1 MSKGGEILDKIRA
14 HYAAGEQGASLV
26 VPEWDCTI
34 WRRPLTIQAKEEL
47 FKLAKG
53 SNSELLSW
61 AIVKLA
67 LDESGDRIFDMS
79 ARKVFLDSA
88 DGDVV
93 AKVGNW
99 LLLPPGQEI
108 PLAEDVDPKN

>member
-14 HYAAGEQGASLV
+14 HYAAGEQGMSLE
-26 VPEWDCTI
+26 VPEWGCTI
-34 WRRPLTIQAKEEL
+34 WRRPLTIQQKEEL
-47 FKLAKG
+47 FRLAKG
-53 SNSELLSW
+53 SNADLLSW

-67 LDESGDRIFDMS
+67 LDESGDKLFDMS
-79 ARKVFLDSA
+79 ARKTLLDNA

-99 LLLPPGQEI
+99 LLLPPGQEL
-108 PLAEDVDPKN
+108 PLGEEVDPKN